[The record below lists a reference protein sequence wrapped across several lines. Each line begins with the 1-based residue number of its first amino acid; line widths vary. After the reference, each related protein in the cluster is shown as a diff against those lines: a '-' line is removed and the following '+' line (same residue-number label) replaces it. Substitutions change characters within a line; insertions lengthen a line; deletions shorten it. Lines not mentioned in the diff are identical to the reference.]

1 MLRTS
6 LINSESPISTIPKKE
21 AAIKTIIKTTIVP
34 ANVSLRDGHVTRLS
48 SNLTSFK
55 NWVTFCIVPAIVLPS
70 LNLGLRMSKEFGN
83 NEE

>member
-1 MLRTS
+1 
-6 LINSESPISTIPKKE
+6 
-21 AAIKTIIKTTIVP
+21 
-34 ANVSLRDGHVTRLS
+34 LRDGHVTRLS